1 MAVKSRV
8 RRLGRSC
15 RSGIY
20 EVLLSLS
27 LLPRAATDH
36 NSDNTTALLK
46 EWLTVMQ
53 QFYHY
58 VEWRPMEQPT

>member
-1 MAVKSRV
+1 M
-8 RRLGRSC
+8 RSF
-15 RSGIY
+15 
-20 EVLLSLS
+20 LLSLS